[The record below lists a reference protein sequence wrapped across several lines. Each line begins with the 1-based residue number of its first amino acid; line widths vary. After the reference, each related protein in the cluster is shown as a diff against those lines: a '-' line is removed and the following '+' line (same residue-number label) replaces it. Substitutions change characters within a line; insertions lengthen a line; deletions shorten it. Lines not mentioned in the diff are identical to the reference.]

1 MNPTALPTM
10 VVKYADGRRV
20 IINERDFNPDFH
32 FNPDEL
38 APGEISSDAP
48 AAPEVESDAPAAPE
62 VEPDAPAAPAD
73 ETEPEPEATPRRRGR
88 R

>member
-20 IINERDFNPDFH
+20 IINERDFNADLH

-38 APGEISSDAP
+38 APA
-48 AAPEVESDAPAAPE
+48 EVEPDAPAAPE
-62 VEPDAPAAPAD
+62 VEPDAPTPAD
-73 ETEPEPEATPRRRGR
+73 DVEQLETPRRRGR

>member
-48 AAPEVESDAPAAPE
+48 APAE
-62 VEPDAPAAPAD
+62 VEPDAPAPAD
-73 ETEPEPEATPRRRGR
+73 EVEQLETPRRRGR